1 MTVTENLG
9 SLVIEFTSGTTTRRE
24 SIRNI
29 RTTATDQDLYDIAVA
44 IANLISDTVA
54 EIRRVSTKSY
64 SA

>member
-9 SLVIEFTSGTTTRRE
+9 SLEIEFTVGTGTRRE
-24 SIRNI
+24 AIRNI
-29 RTTATDQDLYDIAVA
+29 RTTAIDQDLYDIAVA